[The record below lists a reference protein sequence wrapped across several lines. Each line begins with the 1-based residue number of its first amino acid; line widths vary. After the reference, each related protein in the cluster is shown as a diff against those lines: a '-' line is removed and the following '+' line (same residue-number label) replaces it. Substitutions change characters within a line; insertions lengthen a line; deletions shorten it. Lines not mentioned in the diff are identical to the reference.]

1 LAAGIVLRTLEINS
15 DWCWRLPS
23 ILQAAPSVIQ
33 VIFVWFVPES
43 PRWLIS
49 KDRSEEALAILVKY
63 HAEGDVTNQLPHL
76 ELAQIRTALT
86 IENESRKRG
95 WIELFQTP
103 GMRRRSLIALA
114 LGLFTQFSGNG
125 LITNYL
131 GKILVMVGIENPKTI
146 NQVSRSLDDWISVS

>member
-1 LAAGIVLRTLEINS
+1 
-15 DWCWRLPS
+15 
-23 ILQAAPSVIQ
+23 
-33 VIFVWFVPES
+33 
-43 PRWLIS
+43 
-49 KDRSEEALAILVKY
+49 
-63 HAEGDVTNQLPHL
+63 VTDQLPHL
-76 ELAQIRTALT
+76 ELAQIRTALA

-131 GKILVMVGIENPKTI
+131 KQILVMVGIEDPKKI
-146 NQVSRSLDDWISVS
+146 NSVSLARNCTHSSMLGLSFRSSDANL